1 MLRERVGE
9 RGAAMML
16 AILFVVVVLTT
27 STLVMTVLVAQA
39 VPYKANKEN
48 AQANYAAESGLEV
61 GLSYL
66 NETLAGLKNATSLD
80 ELKNLLPSAN
90 ADVADSSKDG
100 QFTVYE
106 GASALL
112 NQCAAQHRHLTQRCD
127 FLHSR

>member
-48 AQANYAAESGLEV
+48 AQANYAAESGLEA

-90 ADVADSSKDG
+90 ADVSDSSKRR
-100 QFTVYE
+100 
-106 GASALL
+106 AI
-112 NQCAAQHRHLTQRCD
+112 HRI
-127 FLHSR
+127 

>member
-1 MLRERVGE
+1 M
-9 RGAAMML
+9 
-16 AILFVVVVLTT
+16 VVVLTT